1 MQAPQPLPMSLQQFG
16 HQQPTLPRERLV
28 DPVSRAGMYSEPPMD
43 PIHSCFAEATQLR
56 NFINSWSRPG
66 SHSLENIRKIAN
78 S

>member
-1 MQAPQPLPMSLQQFG
+1 MPMTHQTAEGSLLIVRLQLG
-16 HQQPTLPRERLV
+16 ERLV
-28 DPVSRAGMYSEPPMD
+28 DSVSRAGVYSGPPMD